1 MQQLYAKVI
10 DKEEHQ
16 GVTIINSSNEVVG
29 DVFAT
34 TISGCDEKNSYGFQ
48 HVNGTEIL
56 LGLQRRRFKDLNV
69 AKYTVEY
76 NGKRFT
82 FKERKLKNFM
92 NFRADGTVLDIP
104 YVFKDDKEVT
114 LTMHKEDDL
123 IGTMNDHKI
132 FVEDTTDIETA
143 LLILMYFM
151 FKLYKREDYHISRL
165 LHRNW

>member
-48 HVNGTEIL
+48 HVNGAEIL

>member
-10 DKEEHQ
+10 DEEQHQ
-16 GVTIINSSNEVVG
+16 GVTIIDSNNNVVG

-48 HVNGTEIL
+48 HVNGAEIL
-56 LGLQRRRFKDLNV
+56 LGLQRRKFKDLNV

-76 NGKRFT
+76 MGKRFT
-82 FKERKLKNFM
+82 FKERKLHNFM
-92 NFRADGTVLDIP
+92 NFRADGIVLDTP
-104 YVFKDDKEVT
+104 YVFKDDREVT
-114 LTMHKEDDL
+114 LTMHREDEL

-132 FVEDTTDIETA
+132 FVAETSDIETS

-151 FKLYKREDYHISRL
+151 FKLYKREDYHIARI

>member
-10 DKEEHQ
+10 DEEQHQ
-16 GVTIINSSNEVVG
+16 GVTILDSNNNVVG

-34 TISGCDEKNSYGFQ
+34 TISGCDEKNTYGFQ

-69 AKYTVEY
+69 AKYTVEHM
-76 NGKRFT
+76 GKRFT
-82 FKERKLKNFM
+82 FKERKLHNFM
-92 NFRADGTVLDIP
+92 NFRADGSVLETP

-114 LTMHKEDDL
+114 LTMHREDNL
-123 IGTMNDHKI
+123 IGSMNDHKI
-132 FVEDTTDIETA
+132 FVDDISDIEA
-143 LLILMYFM
+143 GMLILMYFM
-151 FKLYKREDYHISRL
+151 YKLYKREDYHVARI